1 MYINFSRERM
11 FIEIYPIFYI
21 KVMRGVVIRNF
32 VIANKKGKW

>member
-1 MYINFSRERM
+1 MNFDKKQM
-11 FIEIYPIFYI
+11 FIIEIPYFFI